1 MTLVSLAYNAS
12 IIYRYI
18 KFVSFFIIINIII
31 KTLILNKQ
39 DKTEYLGKILYET

>member
-12 IIYRYI
+12 IIHRYI

-31 KTLILNKQ
+31 KTQILNKQ
-39 DKTEYLGKILYET
+39 DKKE